1 MKPDNILVTSDFT
14 AKLSDFREARATEL
28 NLAMTTVGTPLYM
41 APEILRNDHYDYKA
55 DVYSYGICL
64 VAMLR
69 CEDSVIK
76 HFFEGLRKHMKK
88 KDTNGIGINI
98 LNNRMMNKN
107 FRPQLPSQLYPG
119 VRALIEECWKC
130 CESLW
135 RAGISPF
142 PVQHGR
148 QIFRRD
154 SNWWRR

>member
-76 HFFEGLRKHMKK
+76 YFFEGLRKHMKK

-107 FRPQLPSQLYPG
+107 WYWL
-119 VRALIEECWKC
+119 VRGSIVSEL
-130 CESLW
+130 
-135 RAGISPF
+135 
-142 PVQHGR
+142 H
-148 QIFRRD
+148 
-154 SNWWRR
+154 